1 MARPKAKG
9 VEYFPLDV
17 GFLSDLKIR
26 KIMLSCG
33 ASSIAVLIYIFAAI
47 YRDEGYFMN
56 VKDDDIALI
65 ALDTNLDTDYVKNVI
80 NRACEV
86 GLFSFRIYDNFR
98 VLTSEGIQNRYLK
111 ITERRK
117 SVKIN
122 ADINLVNVDMMYTE
136 TRVNVAETIVNV
148 AETPV
153 NVYKS
158 TQSKVKES
166 KVKESKV
173 KESKGKESKVKES
186 KGKESKEKNT
196 VIQNDVFSTWLNTFG
211 DISSFI
217 KETLETLTDEYGPEQ
232 VVEAI
237 EITHDRGKTSIK
249 YVEGVL
255 KNKRLGNEK
264 NRRNGS
270 NRKAKE
276 EAVDWQAEYE
286 RVHGKG

>member
-166 KVKESKV
+166 KVKESK
-173 KESKGKESKVKES
+173 
-186 KGKESKEKNT
+186 GKESKEKNT

-217 KETLETLTDEYGPEQ
+217 KETLETLTEEYGPEQ

-255 KNKRLGNEK
+255 KNKRLGNET
-264 NRRNGS
+264 NRCNGS
-270 NRKAKE
+270 NRKD

>member
-173 KESKGKESKVKES
+173 KESK
-186 KGKESKEKNT
+186 EKNT

-217 KETLETLTDEYGPEQ
+217 KETLETLTEEYGPEQ

-255 KNKRLGNEK
+255 KNKRLGNEA
-264 NRRNGS
+264 NRRNGRD
-270 NRKAKE
+270 RKVKE

>member
-173 KESKGKESKVKES
+173 KESK
-186 KGKESKEKNT
+186 EKNT
-196 VIQNDVFSTWLNTFG
+196 VIQNDVFSTWFNTFG

-217 KETLETLTDEYGPEQ
+217 KEILETLTDEYGAEK
-232 VVEAI
+232 VIEAI
-237 EITHDRGKTSIK
+237 NITHDRGKTSIK

-255 KNKRLGNEK
+255 KNKRLSDETT
-264 NRRNGS
+264 RRNSS
-270 NRKAKE
+270 NRKD

-286 RVHGKG
+286 RVHGQS

>member
-166 KVKESKV
+166 KVKESK
-173 KESKGKESKVKES
+173 
-186 KGKESKEKNT
+186 GKESKEKNT

-217 KETLETLTDEYGPEQ
+217 KETLEMLTEEYGPEQ

-264 NRRNGS
+264 NRCNGS

-276 EAVDWQAEYE
+276 EAVDWKAEYE
-286 RVHGKG
+286 RVHGQN

>member
-173 KESKGKESKVKES
+173 KESKV
-186 KGKESKEKNT
+186 KESKEKNT

-217 KETLETLTDEYGPEQ
+217 KETLEMLTEEYGPEQ

-270 NRKAKE
+270 NRKD

>member
-166 KVKESKV
+166 KVKV
-173 KESKGKESKVKES
+173 KESKV
-186 KGKESKEKNT
+186 KESKEKNT

-217 KETLETLTDEYGPEQ
+217 KETLEMLTEEYGPEQ

>member
-166 KVKESKV
+166 KVKV
-173 KESKGKESKVKES
+173 KESKVKES
-186 KGKESKEKNT
+186 KVKVKESKVKESKEKNT

-217 KETLETLTDEYGPEQ
+217 KETLETLTEEYGPEQ

-264 NRRNGS
+264 NRCKGS
-270 NRKAKE
+270 NRKD

>member
-166 KVKESKV
+166 KVKV
-173 KESKGKESKVKES
+173 KESKV
-186 KGKESKEKNT
+186 KESKEKNT

-217 KETLETLTDEYGPEQ
+217 KETLEMLTEEYGPEQ

-264 NRRNGS
+264 NICNGS

-276 EAVDWQAEYE
+276 EAVDWKAEYE
-286 RVHGKG
+286 RVHGQN

>member
-47 YRDEGYFMN
+47 YKDEGYFIN

-65 ALDTNLDTDYVKNVI
+65 ALDTNLDTDYVKKVI

-136 TRVNVAETIVNV
+136 TRVNVAET
-148 AETPV
+148 PV

-158 TQSKVKES
+158 TQSKVKER
-166 KVKESKV
+166 
-173 KESKGKESKVKES
+173 KVKES

-211 DISSFI
+211 DISSFV

-255 KNKRLGNEK
+255 KNKRLGNET
-264 NRRNGS
+264 NRRNG
-270 NRKAKE
+270 RAGKIKE

>member
-136 TRVNVAETIVNV
+136 TMVNVAETIVNV

-166 KVKESKV
+166 KVKV
-173 KESKGKESKVKES
+173 KESKVKES
-186 KGKESKEKNT
+186 KDKNT
-196 VIQNDVFSTWLNTFG
+196 VIQNDVFSTWFNTFG

-217 KETLETLTDEYGPEQ
+217 KETLEMLTEEYGPEQ

-264 NRRNGS
+264 NRCNGS

-276 EAVDWQAEYE
+276 EAVDWKAEYE
-286 RVHGKG
+286 RAHGQS

>member
-122 ADINLVNVDMMYTE
+122 ADINLVNVDIMYTE
-136 TRVNVAETIVNV
+136 TRVNVAETPVNV

-166 KVKESKV
+166 KVKV
-173 KESKGKESKVKES
+173 KESKV
-186 KGKESKEKNT
+186 KESKEKNT

-217 KETLETLTDEYGPEQ
+217 KETLEMLTEEYGPEQ

>member
-136 TRVNVAETIVNV
+136 TMVNVAETIVNV

-173 KESKGKESKVKES
+173 KESKV
-186 KGKESKEKNT
+186 KESKEKNT

-217 KETLETLTDEYGPEQ
+217 KETLETLSEEYGPEQ
-232 VVEAI
+232 VIESI

-255 KNKRLGNEK
+255 KNKRLGNET
-264 NRRNGS
+264 NRRNG
-270 NRKAKE
+270 RAGKIKE
-276 EAVDWQAEYE
+276 EAVDWKAEYE

>member
-166 KVKESKV
+166 KVKV
-173 KESKGKESKVKES
+173 KESKV
-186 KGKESKEKNT
+186 KESKEKNT

-217 KETLETLTDEYGPEQ
+217 KETLETLTEEYGPEQ

-264 NRRNGS
+264 NRRNG
-270 NRKAKE
+270 RAGKAKD
-276 EAVDWQAEYE
+276 EAVDWRSEYE
-286 RVHGKG
+286 RAHGCKN

>member
-166 KVKESKV
+166 KVKV
-173 KESKGKESKVKES
+173 KESKV
-186 KGKESKEKNT
+186 KESKEKNT

-217 KETLETLTDEYGPEQ
+217 KETLEMLTEEYGPEQ

-237 EITHDRGKTSIK
+237 EITHDKGKTSIK

-264 NRRNGS
+264 NRRNGE
-270 NRKAKE
+270 NRKAKD
-276 EAVDWQAEYE
+276 EAVDWKAEYE
-286 RVHGKG
+286 RAHGQS

>member
-166 KVKESKV
+166 KGKV
-173 KESKGKESKVKES
+173 KESKGKK
-186 KGKESKEKNT
+186 SKEKNT

-270 NRKAKE
+270 NRKAKD

>member
-122 ADINLVNVDMMYTE
+122 ADINLVNVDMMCTE
-136 TRVNVAETIVNV
+136 TMVNVAETIVNV

-166 KVKESKV
+166 KVKV
-173 KESKGKESKVKES
+173 KESKV
-186 KGKESKEKNT
+186 KESKEKNT

-217 KETLETLTDEYGPEQ
+217 QETLEMRTEEYGPEQ

-264 NRRNGS
+264 NRCNGS

-276 EAVDWQAEYE
+276 EAVDWKAEYE
-286 RVHGKG
+286 RVHGQN

>member
-136 TRVNVAETIVNV
+136 TMVNVAETIVNV

-173 KESKGKESKVKES
+173 KESKV
-186 KGKESKEKNT
+186 KESKEKNT

-270 NRKAKE
+270 NRKD

>member
-166 KVKESKV
+166 KVKV
-173 KESKGKESKVKES
+173 KESKV
-186 KGKESKEKNT
+186 KESKEKNT

-217 KETLETLTDEYGPEQ
+217 KETLETLTEEYGPEQ

-264 NRRNGS
+264 NRCKGS
-270 NRKAKE
+270 NRKD

>member
-136 TRVNVAETIVNV
+136 TMVNVAETIVNV

-173 KESKGKESKVKES
+173 KESKV
-186 KGKESKEKNT
+186 KESKEKNT

-217 KETLETLTDEYGPEQ
+217 KETLETLTEEYGPEQ
-232 VVEAI
+232 VIEAI

-270 NRKAKE
+270 NRKAKD

>member
-158 TQSKVKES
+158 TQSKVKER

-173 KESKGKESKVKES
+173 
-186 KGKESKEKNT
+186 KESKEKNT

-217 KETLETLTDEYGPEQ
+217 KETLEMLTEEYGPEQ
-232 VVEAI
+232 VVDAI

-264 NRRNGS
+264 NRCNGS

-276 EAVDWQAEYE
+276 EAVDWKAEYE
-286 RVHGKG
+286 RVHGQN

>member
-136 TRVNVAETIVNV
+136 TRVNVAETRVNV

-166 KVKESKV
+166 KVKV
-173 KESKGKESKVKES
+173 KESKV
-186 KGKESKEKNT
+186 KESKEKNT
-196 VIQNDVFSTWLNTFG
+196 VIQNDVFSTWFNTFG

-217 KETLETLTDEYGPEQ
+217 KELLETLTNEYGAEK
-232 VVEAI
+232 VIEAI
-237 EITHDRGKTSIK
+237 NITHDRGKTSIK

-255 KNKRLGNEK
+255 KNKRLSDETTRHNS
-264 NRRNGS
+264 S

-276 EAVDWQAEYE
+276 EAVDWKAEYE
-286 RVHGKG
+286 RVHGQN

>member
-166 KVKESKV
+166 KEKVKESKV
-173 KESKGKESKVKES
+173 KK
-186 KGKESKEKNT
+186 SKEKNT

-217 KETLETLTDEYGPEQ
+217 KETLETLTEEYGPEQ

-270 NRKAKE
+270 NRKAKD
-276 EAVDWQAEYE
+276 EAVDWQVEYE

>member
-65 ALDTNLDTDYVKNVI
+65 ALDTNLDCDYVKNVI

-98 VLTSEGIQNRYLK
+98 VITSEGIQNRYLK

-122 ADINLVNVDMMYTE
+122 DDINLVNVDMMYTE

-173 KESKGKESKVKES
+173 KESK
-186 KGKESKEKNT
+186 EKNT
-196 VIQNDVFSTWLNTFG
+196 VIQNDVFSTWFNTFG

-217 KETLETLTDEYGPEQ
+217 KETLEMLTEEYGPEQ

-264 NRRNGS
+264 NRCNGS

-276 EAVDWQAEYE
+276 EAVDWKAEYE
-286 RVHGKG
+286 RVHGQN